1 MLGKKY
7 RLTKRG
13 SFNYVYRKGNA
24 KNAGDLKITYVT
36 AKGVPKVG
44 ISVPNTVGTAVVRN
58 KVRRRIR
65 AAMRGYVKNLRPS
78 QIVISARKGAEQLA
92 YSEIDGKLYE
102 MLVRAGLYE
111 KKETDK
117 A

>member
-1 MLGKKY
+1 M
-7 RLTKRG
+7 RLT
-13 SFNYVYRKGNA
+13 YVCGKG
-24 KNAGDLKITYVT
+24 TPRV
-36 AKGVPKVG
+36 GV
-44 ISVPNTVGTAVVRN
+44 SVPNTVGKAVRRN